1 MTQHKPGQTPE
12 SLAEERPQHAPLVPD
27 LNVQG
32 DGQDEGASDIDNTEY
47 TQDTKYGSAKH
58 LIASSTF
65 MNGFLI
71 DVLSVLVA
79 VAFLVFAI
87 MGIQSKDNEIG
98 QREATLLNAARII
111 ATGFPYCFALVFGR
125 TLQNILSSRMEIGVD
140 CLTHAYLSRS
150 LTLGGTLV
158 APIHI
163 RLGHWLPAVLIVLW
177 GFSPLGSQASLR
189 FISLQT
195 RATHDQLGTPAH
207 YSYPQAFLGPHFE
220 DREAKKAMFL
230 AAFLPLAKTGPS
242 FQDTWGNIKIPLLK
256 DTNNTSNAD
265 GWRGVSWHPDM
276 QYSSLIGIPLSLPPS
291 HGNMSFTME
300 TWYWE
305 LENSTLWGANTSQ
318 PLLLATHEYNNSF
331 LLANYTGESGL
342 WQLAIPMSLSQ
353 TAVRAANIDPLGYAN
368 ISISE
373 IPVTFEV
380 QKPRFYPTKN
390 NKGYNLRLEA
400 SLVQKHVELNVSC
413 TVTSCNVTDIR
424 TNQTA
429 NENQSRL
436 NQDYFLLGF
445 LNNFRNAFPT
455 NYDGMSSSGALEA
468 YLANPS
474 QNSWIPVEGGQAPG
488 TNLIDIGAEDLGRR
502 LTQVINAYWMVD
514 TQSFQAVG
522 GFNASS
528 DANSPWLGVSQGPIR
543 NSTVTA
549 TNYQGYLHC
558 DYRWATALCISS
570 IMLLLA
576 ALASTILSFFRLAPD
591 CTDFLSALTLND
603 GRMML
608 EGGSS
613 LDEYDRVR
621 LLKDV
626 RLKIGDSRSWEQIGH
641 TSIAQDRHVGDLKK
655 KRLYW

>member
-27 LNVQG
+27 LNVQR

-98 QREATLLNAARII
+98 QREATLLNAARIVI
-111 ATGFPYCFALVFGR
+111 
-125 TLQNILSSRMEIGVD
+125 
-140 CLTHAYLSRS
+140 
-150 LTLGGTLV
+150 
-158 APIHI
+158 
-163 RLGHWLPAVLIVLW
+163 
-177 GFSPLGSQASLR
+177 
-189 FISLQT
+189 
-195 RATHDQLGTPAH
+195 
-207 YSYPQAFLGPHFE
+207 
-220 DREAKKAMFL
+220 
-230 AAFLPLAKTGPS
+230 
-242 FQDTWGNIKIPLLK
+242 
-256 DTNNTSNAD
+256 
-265 GWRGVSWHPDM
+265 
-276 QYSSLIGIPLSLPPS
+276 
-291 HGNMSFTME
+291 
-300 TWYWE
+300 
-305 LENSTLWGANTSQ
+305 
-318 PLLLATHEYNNSF
+318 
-331 LLANYTGESGL
+331 
-342 WQLAIPMSLSQ
+342 
-353 TAVRAANIDPLGYAN
+353 
-368 ISISE
+368 
-373 IPVTFEV
+373 
-380 QKPRFYPTKN
+380 
-390 NKGYNLRLEA
+390 
-400 SLVQKHVELNVSC
+400 
-413 TVTSCNVTDIR
+413 TSCNVTDIR

-474 QNSWIPVEGGQAPG
+474 QNSWIPVEEGQAPG